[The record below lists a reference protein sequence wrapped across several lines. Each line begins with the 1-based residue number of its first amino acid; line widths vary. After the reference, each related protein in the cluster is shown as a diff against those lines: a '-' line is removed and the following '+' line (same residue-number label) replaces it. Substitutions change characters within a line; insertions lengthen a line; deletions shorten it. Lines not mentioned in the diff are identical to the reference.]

1 MSCALYRHVDRTCR
15 CRIRERKLSFVSAH
29 LPNYPTPTG
38 DTLTVSKRVDSVV
51 QPVLYSLRST
61 RLSDAALP
69 PWKQTRSDVPRCLE
83 KSSAHRACTAPG
95 WCPASCRGR
104 NSGSVNWSDEQIAA
118 WKKARFLFR
127 RIGAVDV
134 VTCLID
140 WLPETITF
148 PDASLSSSTVGRNL
162 RSAQRQL
169 FCDLLNDEC

>member
-1 MSCALYRHVDRTCR
+1 
-15 CRIRERKLSFVSAH
+15 
-29 LPNYPTPTG
+29 
-38 DTLTVSKRVDSVV
+38 VSKRVDSVV

-134 VTCLID
+134 VTWWVLHYVSSRVSPVSPSRLQPMPPIRLHIFD
-140 WLPETITF
+140 ISFVLQS
-148 PDASLSSSTVGRNL
+148 DRLAS
-162 RSAQRQL
+162 
-169 FCDLLNDEC
+169 